1 MMKYMKTG
9 ILYIIATPIGNLEDI
24 TLRALRILKEV
35 DFVLCEDTRHTIRLL
50 KHYEIEVPLISYHQ
64 HSGQPRVDHIIELLR
79 GGKQLAL
86 VTDAGTPGLSD
97 PGNMLVAEVVEV
109 LGDSAAIVPIP
120 GPSALT
126 TVISAA
132 GLPTDRFHFLGFIP
146 HKKGRQK
153 LMDEI
158 AESKETTIFYE
169 SPFRIE
175 KALTE
180 LGERVDEDRW
190 VVVGRELTK
199 QFETLYRGSATHVL
213 EQLRADTVKGEFV
226 VIVAGK

>member
-1 MMKYMKTG
+1 
-9 ILYIIATPIGNLEDI
+9 
-24 TLRALRILKEV
+24 
-35 DFVLCEDTRHTIRLL
+35 
-50 KHYEIEVPLISYHQ
+50 
-64 HSGQPRVDHIIELLR
+64 
-79 GGKQLAL
+79 
-86 VTDAGTPGLSD
+86 
-97 PGNMLVAEVVEV
+97 
-109 LGDSAAIVPIP
+109 
-120 GPSALT
+120 
-126 TVISAA
+126 
-132 GLPTDRFHFLGFIP
+132 
-146 HKKGRQK
+146 
-153 LMDEI
+153 MDEI